1 MQRLARDREVLRVVS
16 DQFGCPTWSR
26 LIAEATTLA
35 LRQALAAR
43 DASEFCGTYHLAAS
57 GFTSWHGFASRIVE
71 LMPEAERRCREVA
84 AISTAEYPTPAKRP
98 AYSVLDCSKLKKTF
112 GIQLPDWEE
121 CLRLVLGKP

>member
-1 MQRLARDREVLRVVS
+1 MKATCCDIAGLLIIEPKVFGDARGFFMELS
-16 DQFGCPTWSR
+16 D
-26 LIAEATTLA
+26 
-35 LRQALAAR
+35 
-43 DASEFCGTYHLAAS
+43 DLAAS

-112 GIQLPDWEE
+112 SIQLPDWEE

>member
-1 MQRLARDREVLRVVS
+1 MPA
-16 DQFGCPTWSR
+16 
-26 LIAEATTLA
+26 
-35 LRQALAAR
+35 
-43 DASEFCGTYHLAAS
+43 CGTYHLAAS